1 MGRYGDAAELTRR
14 AVFLDR
20 DGTLNRAVVRDGR
33 PFPPASLAELE
44 MLPGVEQALEDL
56 RGAGFMNIV
65 ITNQPDVVTGKLP
78 LEAVEAIHAW
88 MLEHLAIDEIRA
100 CYETE
105 DQATGRYKPAPG
117 MLLEAARAHGIDLAR
132 SHMIGDRWRDVGAGK
147 AAGCFTYY
155 LRNDYEERKPE
166 GPDET
171 VGSLVEAARII
182 LTSIAREEINS

>member
-1 MGRYGDAAELTRR
+1 MRR

-33 PFPPASLAELE
+33 PFPPASLDDLE

-56 RGAGFMNIV
+56 RAAGFMNIV
-65 ITNQPDVVTGKLP
+65 ITNQPDVATGKLRR
-78 LEAVEAIHAW
+78 EAVEAIHAW
-88 MLEHLAIDEIRA
+88 MLEHLAIDEVRV

-132 SHMIGDRWRDVGAGK
+132 SHMIGDRWRDIGAGK

-155 LRNDYEERKPE
+155 LRNDYQEPKPD
-166 GPDET
+166 GPDEI
-171 VGSLVEAARII
+171 VGSLAEAARDI
-182 LTSIAREEINS
+182 LTTVTREEINS